1 MKAVVVEEEGADF
14 ETVERDV
21 PEPGPEEVRIDVE
34 ACGICHSDVFVKGGG
49 YPGVTYPR
57 VPGHEV
63 VGRIDETG
71 EEVDEWENGDYVGVG
86 WHGGH
91 CFTCGSCREGDF
103 IECEDAGIT
112 GLTHDGG
119 YAEYMTAPRES
130 VASVPEALEPTE
142 AAPILC
148 AGITTYNAL
157 RNSGAKPGDTVAV
170 QGLGGLGHLGVQYAV
185 ESGYETVALS
195 RGPEKRELADELGA
209 DGYIDTEA
217 EDPTEALTEMGGA
230 DVILSTAPSAE
241 AMEAV
246 VGGLGVDGNMVA
258 VGVPGED
265 VPVPVQQMIG
275 ARQSVS
281 GWPSGQPSDSED
293 SLEFSA
299 LRDITPMV
307 DEYPLEEASE
317 AYESMLSGEARFRA
331 VLDI

>member
-1 MKAVVVEEEGADF
+1 MKAVVVEKEGADF

-21 PEPGPEEVRIDVE
+21 SEPGAEDVRIDVE
-34 ACGICHSDVFVKGGG
+34 ACGICHSDVFVKEGG

-63 VGRIDETG
+63 VGRVDETG
-71 EEVDEWENGDYVGVG
+71 EEVDEWKEGDYVGVG

-91 CFTCGSCREGDF
+91 CFTCGPCREGDF
-103 IECEDAGIT
+103 IECENAGIT

-119 YAEYMTAPRES
+119 YADYMTAPHES
-130 VASVPEALEPTE
+130 VASVPEDLKPTE
-142 AAPILC
+142 SAPILC

-157 RNSGAKPGDTVAV
+157 RKSGAKPGDRVAV

-185 ESGYETVALS
+185 ASGYETVALS
-195 RGPEKRELADELGA
+195 RGPEKRELAEELGA
-209 DGYIDTEA
+209 DGYVDTES
-217 EDPTEALTEMGGA
+217 EDPAEALAEMCGA

-281 GWPSGQPSDSED
+281 G
-293 SLEFSA
+293 
-299 LRDITPMV
+299 
-307 DEYPLEEASE
+307 
-317 AYESMLSGEARFRA
+317 
-331 VLDI
+331 

>member
-34 ACGICHSDVFVKGGG
+34 ACGICHSDVFVKEGG
-49 YPGVTYPR
+49 YPGVDYPR

-63 VGRIDETG
+63 VGRVDETG
-71 EEVDEWENGDYVGVG
+71 EEVEEWENGDYVGVG

-103 IECEDAGIT
+103 IECENGGIT

-130 VASVPEALEPTE
+130 VASVPEGLGSTE

-170 QGLGGLGHLGVQYAV
+170 QGIGGLGHLGVQYAV
-185 ESGYETVALS
+185 ASGYETVALS
-195 RGPEKRELADELGA
+195 RGPEKRELAEELGA
-209 DGYIDTEA
+209 DGYIDTES
-217 EDPTEALTEMGGA
+217 EDPAETLTEMGGA
-230 DVILSTAPSAE
+230 EVILSTAPSAE

-293 SLEFSA
+293 ALEFSA
-299 LRDITPMV
+299 LRGITPMV
-307 DEYPLEEASE
+307 EEYPLEEASE
-317 AYESMLSGEARFRA
+317 AYDSMLSGEARFRA